1 MLEDLGHVE
10 WTDIAYIWFFLFV
23 PSFNNDIIQQFMK
36 IFLPLP
42 FSLRVFNWTSW
53 WRSFPTITILSNLRK
68 KLQYDSIPLEDRD
81 QSFKFCDWLFSY
93 YCRVDM
99 SCLCNTLTCCILF
112 IFFYTTFCIMVIF
125 NCYADGLLF
134 LASSSLR
141 CTSIS
146 FIGKVVFLTDTVSKL
161 PLYLWLSF

>member
-1 MLEDLGHVE
+1 
-10 WTDIAYIWFFLFV
+10 
-23 PSFNNDIIQQFMK
+23 
-36 IFLPLP
+36 
-42 FSLRVFNWTSW
+42 
-53 WRSFPTITILSNLRK
+53 
-68 KLQYDSIPLEDRD
+68 
-81 QSFKFCDWLFSY
+81 
-93 YCRVDM
+93 M

-161 PLYLWLSF
+161 PLYLWLSFQLKQYKILGCEKLICCTLCEFCSYFVEHIQQDRGHLYNMHIVQNKTCTKRKTIVHIWVISFYLCTFGILFTKKLISTS